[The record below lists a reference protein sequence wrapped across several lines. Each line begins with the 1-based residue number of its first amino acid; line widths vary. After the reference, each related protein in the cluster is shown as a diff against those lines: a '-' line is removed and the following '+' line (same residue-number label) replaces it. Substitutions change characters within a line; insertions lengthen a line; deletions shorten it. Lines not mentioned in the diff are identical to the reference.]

1 MRRLGQIL
9 VLLLMATSA
18 VGAGAFMAIAL
29 YYHRFSTEVG
39 MANVSVPATVDAVL
53 PPTASTLDQSQVT
66 LVRVSGQPASGGVVL
81 FRTGPEGE
89 PTAFLSIPRSAVLSG
104 EPVSGLDTPGLVR
117 GLSTT
122 MGVSISHV
130 AIINL
135 SNVPRLIDT
144 VGGIEIEN
152 PAAFRTRVAGS
163 RYRIFPRG
171 LLHLDG
177 ARTAAYLM
185 DGDPDSYRRDQAVQR
200 VLRAIAGEALAPT
213 SVWQLQATG
222 RAIAAT
228 ATDLTDADV
237 LGLMWM
243 RLDDRQMTQCA
254 LPEHQTIDSAQGH
267 AVVAVFLTPDGGE
280 PVSGCR
286 VQATAPASFVPP
298 EVLLVLLQDHGA
310 WMFVVLAAAAML
322 TSLGTAALFARIRSG
337 AATAAPVL
345 PVGEVTPG
353 PTLTVSWAPSAL
365 ATPRSGGADQPT
377 PATALPGAADSVRR
391 ILAGAAAR
399 LDVSRAALGR
409 VAGTAAALGRVRFQ
423 RVTAIREG
431 ASQWH
436 VHGRRRA
443 ASLNG
448 GGPARPALRSRAR
461 RFVYMHQ
468 DAVWIGLFAA
478 VATGI
483 LIRLLSS

>member
-1 MRRLGQIL
+1 MR
-9 VLLLMATSA
+9 VL
-18 VGAGAFMAIAL
+18 
-29 YYHRFSTEVG
+29 Y
-39 MANVSVPATVDAVL
+39 
-53 PPTASTLDQSQVT
+53 
-66 LVRVSGQPASGGVVL
+66 
-81 FRTGPEGE
+81 
-89 PTAFLSIPRSAVLSG
+89 G

-144 VGGIEIEN
+144 RRRNRDRKPG
-152 PAAFRTRVAGS
+152 RVPYTC
-163 RYRIFPRG
+163 RWLPVPDPRG

-185 DGDPDSYRRDQAVQR
+185 DGDPDSDRRDQAVRR

-237 LGLMWM
+237 LGLLWM
-243 RLDDRQMTQCA
+243 RLDDRQLTQCA

-267 AVVAVFLTPDGGE
+267 AVVAAFLTPDRGE

-286 VQATAPASFVPP
+286 VQAAAPASFVPP
-298 EVLLVLLQDHGA
+298 EVLLVLFQDHGA

-337 AATAAPVL
+337 AATAA
-345 PVGEVTPG
+345 
-353 PTLTVSWAPSAL
+353 
-365 ATPRSGGADQPT
+365 RFFR
-377 PATALPGAADSVRR
+377 SVRR
-391 ILAGAAAR
+391 R
-399 LDVSRAALGR
+399 P
-409 VAGTAAALGRVRFQ
+409 VR
-423 RVTAIREG
+423 R
-431 ASQWH
+431 
-436 VHGRRRA
+436 
-443 ASLNG
+443 
-448 GGPARPALRSRAR
+448 
-461 RFVYMHQ
+461 
-468 DAVWIGLFAA
+468 
-478 VATGI
+478 
-483 LIRLLSS
+483 